1 MVTFN
6 GRITLPSHV
15 RKQLGLKTG
24 DSVDFVEIGTGR
36 FAITPGAGAI
46 PDPKGWIPT
55 CFSALVPHERL
66 RGAQTQTRI
75 PTDGMRGVTKL
86 KFGRK
91 RKAA

>member
-1 MVTFN
+1 MPSAMVTFN

-46 PDPKGWIPT
+46 PDPKGWIP
-55 CFSALVPHERL
+55 
-66 RGAQTQTRI
+66 
-75 PTDGMRGVTKL
+75 KL
-86 KFGRK
+86 DFGST
-91 RKAA
+91 AEEMDEPLQ